1 MQRFVIN
8 LDRSPQRRER
18 FLLQAEKLGL
28 TFIRVSAVDG
38 RTLTEVTLKN
48 YHSRCRPDRTVSY
61 GELGCFLSH
70 LAVWTKI
77 ANSQNAWSFVAEDD
91 FHFSAD
97 AKQFLESDTWLHSE
111 VQIVKAETMQATV
124 RMSSAALAKPFGIEL
139 RWLRSYHGG
148 TAGYFISRFGASKL
162 IQLAKIRCEPVD
174 HFIFGQSG
182 TQGHQLTIAQMVP
195 AIGIQ
200 TELIEDRS
208 SMASELDS
216 DRKEFWNTHP
226 LSRKPRGFR
235 KLDRELRRVIS
246 SLSRPIYQ
254 ATLTAMGDDVFRKV
268 PLSRPRQG
276 QD

>member
-1 MQRFVIN
+1 M
-8 LDRSPQRRER
+8 ER

-38 RTLTEVTLKN
+38 RTLTEAALKI
-48 YHSRCRPDRTVSY
+48 YHNRCRSDRTVSY

-70 LAVWTKI
+70 LAVWTQI
-77 ANSQNAWSFVAEDD
+77 ANSQDDWSFVAEDD

-97 AKQFLESDTWLHSE
+97 AKQFLESDKWLHPKA
-111 VQIVKAETMQATV
+111 QIVKAETMQATV
-124 RMSSAALAKPFGIEL
+124 RMSSAVLAKPFGIEL

-162 IQLAKIRCEPVD
+162 IEFAKIRCEPVD
-174 HFIFGQSG
+174 HFIFGQSR
-182 TQGHQLTIAQMVP
+182 TQGHQLAIAQMEP

-200 TELIEDRS
+200 TELIEDGS
-208 SMASELDS
+208 SMSSELDS

-226 LSRKPRGFR
+226 LSRKPRGLR

-246 SLSRPIYQ
+246 NLSRPVYQ
-254 ATLTAMGDDVFRKV
+254 AALTVMGDDVFRKV
-268 PLSRPRQG
+268 PLSRQRQI
-276 QD
+276 